1 MESQIE
7 NVIEREERLIR
18 SAGEFDELS
27 AACLKRLIQ
36 HRRLIAVSIL
46 KCQDEDN
53 LLILEDAYEMYNQQ
67 IKNLLAL

>member
-1 MESQIE
+1 MIGEI
-7 NVIEREERLIR
+7 IDKHDKLIR
-18 SAGEFDELS
+18 SAGEFD
-27 AACLKRLIQ
+27 AYDNLKQLLR

-53 LLILEDAYEMYNQQ
+53 LLILEDAYKMYNQQ

>member
-18 SAGEFDELS
+18 SAGEFD
-27 AACLKRLIQ
+27 AYDNLKQLLR

-46 KCQDEDN
+46 KCQDDDN
-53 LLILEDAYEMYNQQ
+53 LLILEDAYKMYNQQ

>member
-18 SAGEFDELS
+18 SAGEFD
-27 AACLKRLIQ
+27 AYDNLKQLLR

-46 KCQDEDN
+46 KCQDDDN

>member
-1 MESQIE
+1 MIGEI
-7 NVIEREERLIR
+7 IDKHDKLIR